1 MRASERIRRLA
12 WATGAM
18 MIGTVLVLGT
28 VILINRY
35 SNSLDETRSEATSQI
50 ALERKKPPPDQ
61 DIQKP
66 KPKPPP
72 RKSRRAPPSP
82 HRARARADS
91 RALMMSFKM
100 RATHRRSSQAGAS
113 LPGHRKLPRSP

>member
-1 MRASERIRRLA
+1 VRAGERIRRLA

-61 DIQKP
+61 EIQKP

-72 RKSRRAPPSP
+72 PRPLRWSAWTPRCPASTWGCPVSRPMTSAGW
-82 HRARARADS
+82 
-91 RALMMSFKM
+91 
-100 RATHRRSSQAGAS
+100 RATCWAAPTAWS
-113 LPGHRKLPRSP
+113 